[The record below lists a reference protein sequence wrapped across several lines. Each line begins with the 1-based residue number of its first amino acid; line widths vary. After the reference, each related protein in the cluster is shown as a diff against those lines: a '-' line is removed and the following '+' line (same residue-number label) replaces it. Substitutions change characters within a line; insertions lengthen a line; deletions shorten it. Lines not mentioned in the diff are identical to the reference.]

1 MKVMSD
7 GLLDGSYCARNGG
20 ARVSTA
26 PQEKRYAVG
35 LPKGTSAAEQKVEG
49 CLWARTWILGMPG
62 KNSPLEKARAW
73 VAAGTERAERRAERA
88 SILAF
93 WGAKRRRQTAL

>member
-1 MKVMSD
+1 M
-7 GLLDGSYCARNGG
+7 
-20 ARVSTA
+20 
-26 PQEKRYAVG
+26 
-35 LPKGTSAAEQKVEG
+35 EG

-73 VAAGTERAERRAERA
+73 VATGTERAERRAERA

-93 WGAKRRRQTAL
+93 WGLSAGDRQLCERAHELDLWLCWTFLGSVLVGLSLLSEDRRWQRW